1 MTQTESGHGH
11 SDALAYANACVSV
24 RLVPGNMKFAD
35 FRLRTRDKTLYAD
48 NISKYARKADAEPTL
63 KQVQGDN
70 TPRMTYGKLMPD
82 QIQHDKSTENVRKS

>member
-1 MTQTESGHGH
+1 MPVSRPTPHKGHNAPKTQTESGHGH

-48 NISKYARKADAEPTL
+48 NISKYA
-63 KQVQGDN
+63 
-70 TPRMTYGKLMPD
+70 
-82 QIQHDKSTENVRKS
+82 